1 MLQLLRGKNEMPRKL
16 SKKQMKIARIAEPR
30 DKITA
35 ADFKKLRNPKKM
47 QEKKRKF
54 MV

>member
-1 MLQLLRGKNEMPRKL
+1 MPRKL
-16 SKKQMKIARIAEPR
+16 SKKQMKIARIDEPR

-35 ADFKKLRNPKKM
+35 ADFKNLRNPKKM

>member
-1 MLQLLRGKNEMPRKL
+1 MPRKL

-35 ADFKKLRNPKKM
+35 ADFKKL
-47 QEKKRKF
+47 KKRKKKNGK
-54 MV
+54 

>member
-1 MLQLLRGKNEMPRKL
+1 MPRKL

-35 ADFKKLRNPKKM
+35 ADFKKLSNPKKM